1 MEGMQSLAEVIGNEE
16 VDNSI
21 IPTLIELSNDKIW
34 RVKLAII

>member
-1 MEGMQSLAEVIGNEE
+1 MEGMKSLADVIGDEE

-21 IPTLIELSNDKIW
+21 IPVLIELSNDKIW